1 MSGEIITLEESK
13 RLVQL
18 EDVVRRGL
26 SNFNE
31 VGEALSEIR
40 DSRLYRLEY
49 KSFDD
54 YCREKW
60 GISRVQAHRLTV
72 ASEIASA
79 LPIGNKPTAESQ
91 VRPLVRLQPEDRNSA
106 WQEASANGTPTAK
119 EVEAVVERRIRPIT
133 HTFTEEE
140 EAAASSAESDSERL
154 WLAKSHFKKLNKK
167 ERAIFIK
174 WAQQQ

>member
-1 MSGEIITLEESK
+1 MSSEIITLEESQ
-13 RLVQL
+13 RLVKL

-40 DSRLYRLEY
+40 DSRLYRIEY
-49 KSFDD
+49 KTFDD
-54 YCREKW
+54 YCRDKW
-60 GISRVQAHRLTV
+60 GISRVQAHRLTA
-72 ASEIASA
+72 ASEIAA
-79 LPIGNKPTAESQ
+79 TLPIGNKPTAESQ
-91 VRPLVRLQPEDRNSA
+91 VRPLVRLPQEERGSA
-106 WQEASANGTPTAK
+106 WEEASVNGTPTAK
-119 EVEAVVERRIRPIT
+119 EVESVVERRIRPIS

-140 EAAASSAESDSERL
+140 EATASNAESDSERL